1 MPGLTPDERNLLT
14 KIQITTNEL
23 AKMLLVANT
32 RGFNVTFN
40 INGQLGTVDKF
51 EVTRAVPVDF
61 TAGTN

>member
-1 MPGLTPDERNLLT
+1 MAGLTPDERKLLT
-14 KIQITTNEL
+14 DIQTTTAQL
-23 AKMLLVANT
+23 AKLVHAAFEK
-32 RGFNVTFN
+32 GFHINFN